1 VTAQHP
7 AEPEFRVEQ
16 VLSWVTL
23 PVRQQVL
30 RPHQTLAEL
39 RQADDDGPQTANF
52 AAYAGDE
59 VIGTATVRAEDAP
72 AAFQDRQG
80 DPGWRLRGMATVDGW
95 RGRGVGAAVL
105 ERVIAHVGE
114 LGGGLLWCNARL
126 PAVAF
131 YQRAGF
137 ATRGEPWEDKQ
148 IGPHILMSRQIAS
161 AR

>member
-1 VTAQHP
+1 MTDQRP
-7 AEPEFRVEQ
+7 AAGLDFRVEQ

-30 RPHQTLAEL
+30 RPHQTVAEL
-39 RQADDDGPQTANF
+39 RQADDDGPLTANF

-59 VIGTATVRAEDAP
+59 VIGTATVRAEDSP
-72 AAFQDRQG
+72 WKE
-80 DPGWRLRGMATVDGW
+80 PGWRLRGMATVEQC
-95 RGRGVGAAVL
+95 RGRGVGRAL
-105 ERVIAHVGE
+105 LDRVITHVSE
-114 LGGGLLWCNARL
+114 LGGGLLWCNARI

-137 ATRGEPWEDKQ
+137 ATRGEPWQDPQ
-148 IGPHILMSRQIAS
+148 IGPHILMSRPVPP